1 MSDFAPRIIDLT
13 AAKSGELNESW
24 LTMFGSAIKLVL
36 QRMFGED
43 IGIPIQIKGSP
54 SDVAAFANTVK
65 NEKRYME
72 ALRDYGLNNPRTYRS
87 KAQLVSSV
95 SKFERATGLKWPF
108 K

>member
-1 MSDFAPRIIDLT
+1 MNDLAPRIIDLT

-43 IGIPIQIKGSP
+43 IGIPVQVKGSP
-54 SDVAAFANTVK
+54 SDVAAFANTVQR
-65 NEKRYME
+65 EKKYME

-87 KAQLVSSV
+87 KAELASSI
-95 SKFERATGLKWPF
+95 SKFERATGLTWPF